1 MPFKSISGSRIIGQ
15 GQPQAVPIQLDPAPY
30 TGAIAYGSDGN
41 IYVSN
46 GSAWADVGSG
56 ATGAQGTQGVQGVQ
70 GVQGTYGPGFD
81 VIGSV
86 PDVDSG
92 GDPQAT
98 LNTAFASATTGQAA
112 IDEADDELWVYDGA
126 NWVNVGSFRGVQGF
140 DGNQGVQGVQGT
152 IGQEGIQGSRG
163 FRGNQGVQ
171 GYQGTTGI
179 QGVQGIQ
186 GIQGTQGTQGIQGVQ
201 GIQGIQGLQGDQG
214 VQGVQ
219 GPQAFQ
225 GIQGDYG
232 FQGFSGDDSGMVVQ
246 YNVGHTFAEPSSATS
261 GFMVFNS
268 PAADTGALTGAT
280 KLWIADSD
288 TFNIDL
294 TAYFNAIGSS
304 SSTNKG
310 YMKFTL
316 RDNPSKY
323 AIFSI
328 QGLTD
333 DGNYF
338 DLDVTYLSGNGLKED
353 FVAEDLPS
361 NPGTYISLPCI
372 VAFDISGD
380 RGFQGIQGT
389 QGLQGATGIQGD
401 IGFQGVQGAQS
412 IQGTQGIQGLQGILG
427 FQGTQG
433 VQGLQGLQGT
443 QSVQGLQGTQG
454 LQGGTGVQ
462 GVQGIQSVQGIQGV
476 QGGSG
481 LQGVQGIQGDQG
493 TQGVQGAVG
502 HYGGLTH
509 EWSYLNDSTPSTA
522 PGTSNWK
529 VNNADVTLATVLTLD
544 DVPLDNYTNDIDETF
559 DWLAAI
565 PGGSGSKGLIIVES
579 FDDGNGPSGHHQLV
593 YEFTNFTWDGVG
605 KTFGWFDVTYVGQY
619 GLPNNSWQTDVIAT
633 GHGAKTLINFVPRGE
648 AGTQGV
654 QGVQGLQGL
663 QGLGGL
669 QGSQGTQGVQGLQGV
684 QGMQGV
690 QGNEGAREFIV
701 TNNGTADFIVDGVND
716 PIIHLIR
723 GFTYVFDV
731 NASGHPFTIRQS
743 NGGADYTTGVTNNGV
758 EVGRLI
764 FRVPYDAPLTL
775 YYQCA
780 NHAGM
785 GNVINVSDFGPQG
798 TQGVQGLQGLQ
809 GTQSIQG
816 LQGETGAGTQ
826 GAQGT
831 FGIQGDLG
839 VQGFPGPIGPQG
851 TQGTFGFQGTDGLQ
865 GQTGSFGGITFDYT
879 FSTNVAATDPGVGTL
894 KFNNASLSSA
904 SLLFMDDRDDNFTDI
919 QPFLRTIDDSTATI
933 KGHFKVSENG
943 EPQNF
948 AIFTI
953 DGLTESAGY
962 FVVDSS
968 YVSGSIGGTFADG
981 ADVVITF
988 ARTGDVG
995 PIGSQ
1000 GVQGV
1005 QGDLGI
1011 QGISGFVGSVG
1022 SQGAQGVQGVQGL
1035 QGVQGFNGA
1044 QGIQGGSGIQG
1055 ADGQEG
1061 DEGEV
1066 GGDGAQGVQGSFG
1079 LQGGDG
1085 FQGVQGETG
1094 TQGIGGVGASGIQ
1107 GNDGIQGI
1115 QGSQAAQGIQGD
1127 TGGIGIGIQG
1137 LQGEKGFQG
1146 DNGFQGFGG
1155 LQGISGEGNQGTQGT
1170 NGFQGFQGDNG
1181 FQGSTGAGNQGTQ
1194 GFQGAAGIGDE
1205 GLQGIGGFQGIQGL
1219 VGGDGGT
1226 GLQGFSGFQGAQGFQ
1241 GLVGGTGNGGAQGTQ
1256 GVQGDLGE
1264 TGAQGITG
1272 QGVQGMQ
1279 GIQGVQGDLG
1289 FQGAIGGGV
1298 QGFQGTTGTQGDY
1311 GFQGTQGVQGPGNEG
1326 GVGNLQNIHT
1336 SPLQDTALFIP
1347 FFEAGADQRQLLATL
1362 GPNPGGEQN
1371 FFYTSDVDELSVE
1384 NIAVAGNLDV
1394 GGALT
1399 ATSLTGVTSDMSL
1412 PSDVYFGFGLNQA
1425 TKLGYDSTAAGTFN
1439 IDVDTTAVTAV
1450 LIENRSSGLPI
1461 FTFDTAAGNFTATG
1475 DVTTNSDA
1483 RLKENIEV
1491 VDEALAKVIGMRG
1504 VYFNKKDAPGVRK
1517 IGLIAQEVEAII
1529 PEAVFSDNTEEQIK
1543 SVSYGSL
1550 IGLLIEAVKDL
1561 NDKVED
1567 NKVQ

>member
-1 MPFKSISGSRIIGQ
+1 M
-15 GQPQAVPIQLDPAPY
+15 
-30 TGAIAYGSDGN
+30 
-41 IYVSN
+41 
-46 GSAWADVGSG
+46 
-56 ATGAQGTQGVQGVQ
+56 QGTQGH
-70 GVQGTYGPGFD
+70 
-81 VIGSV
+81 
-86 PDVDSG
+86 
-92 GDPQAT
+92 
-98 LNTAFASATTGQAA
+98 
-112 IDEADDELWVYDGA
+112 
-126 NWVNVGSFRGVQGF
+126 
-140 DGNQGVQGVQGT
+140 
-152 IGQEGIQGSRG
+152 
-163 FRGNQGVQ
+163 
-171 GYQGTTGI
+171 
-179 QGVQGIQ
+179 
-186 GIQGTQGTQGIQGVQ
+186 QGTQG
-201 GIQGIQGLQGDQG
+201 
-214 VQGVQ
+214 
-219 GPQAFQ
+219 
-225 GIQGDYG
+225 
-232 FQGFSGDDSGMVVQ
+232 FQGF
-246 YNVGHTFAEPSSATS
+246 
-261 GFMVFNS
+261 
-268 PAADTGALTGAT
+268 
-280 KLWIADSD
+280 
-288 TFNIDL
+288 
-294 TAYFNAIGSS
+294 
-304 SSTNKG
+304 
-310 YMKFTL
+310 
-316 RDNPSKY
+316 
-323 AIFSI
+323 
-328 QGLTD
+328 
-333 DGNYF
+333 
-338 DLDVTYLSGNGLKED
+338 
-353 FVAEDLPS
+353 
-361 NPGTYISLPCI
+361 
-372 VAFDISGD
+372 
-380 RGFQGIQGT
+380 
-389 QGLQGATGIQGD
+389 
-401 IGFQGVQGAQS
+401 
-412 IQGTQGIQGLQGILG
+412 
-427 FQGTQG
+427 
-433 VQGLQGLQGT
+433 
-443 QSVQGLQGTQG
+443 QG
-454 LQGGTGVQ
+454 LQGGTGTQ
-462 GVQGIQSVQGIQGV
+462 GF
-476 QGGSG
+476 
-481 LQGVQGIQGDQG
+481 QG
-493 TQGVQGAVG
+493 TQGHQGTQGIQGAVG

-509 EWSYLNDSTPSTA
+509 EWNFVSNITASTD
-522 PGTSNWK
+522 PGTSGWK
-529 VNNADVTLATVLTLD
+529 LNTNNIETATILTLD
-544 DVPLDNYTNDIDETF
+544 DVPLNNFTNDIDETF

-565 PGGSGSKGLIIVES
+565 PNGSGSKGLIIVES
-579 FDDGNGPSGHHQLV
+579 FDDGVGPGGHHQIV
-593 YEFTNFTWDGVG
+593 YEFTDFTWDGVG
-605 KTFGWFDVTYVGQY
+605 KTFGWFDVVYVGSY
-619 GLPNNSWQTDVIAT
+619 GVPSTSWATDVIGS
-633 GHGAKTLINFVPRGE
+633 GHGAKTLLNFVPRGE

-701 TNNGTADFIVDGVND
+701 TNSGSSDYVVDGVAD

-743 NGGADYTTGVTNNGV
+743 SGGADYSTGVTNNGV

-775 YYQCA
+775 YYQCSL
-780 NHAGM
+780 HAGM

-831 FGIQGDLG
+831 FGVQGDVG
-839 VQGFPGPIGPQG
+839 IQGFPGPIGPQG
-851 TQGTFGFQGTDGLQ
+851 TQGTLGFQGTDGLQ

-1011 QGISGFVGSVG
+1011 QGISGQLGSIG

-1044 QGIQGGSGIQG
+1044 QGIQGGGGIQG
-1055 ADGQEG
+1055 ADGQTG

-1066 GGDGAQGVQGSFG
+1066 GGDGAQGIQGSFG

-1155 LQGISGEGNQGTQGT
+1155 LQGISGEGNQGTQGS

-1205 GLQGIGGFQGIQGL
+1205 GLQGIGGFQGTQGL

-1241 GLVGGTGNGGAQGTQ
+1241 GMVGGTGNGGAQGTQ

-1264 TGAQGITG
+1264 TGAQGLTG

-1298 QGFQGTTGTQGDY
+1298 QGFQGTEGFQGDY

-1371 FFYTSDVDELSVE
+1371 FFYTSSADELSVE
-1384 NIAVAGNLDV
+1384 NIDVAGNLVV
-1394 GGALT
+1394 GGTMEAST
-1399 ATSLTGVTSDMSL
+1399 ISGITGDL
-1412 PSDVYFGFGLNQA
+1412 NFPNDVYAGFGNNQA
-1425 TKLGYDSTAAGTFN
+1425 AKLGF
-1439 IDVDTTAVTAV
+1439 DTTGSGSFVIDCDMTNVSSV
-1450 LIENRSSGLPI
+1450 LIENRTSGLPI
-1461 FTFDTAAGNFTATG
+1461 FTFETATGNFTATG
-1475 DVTTNSDA
+1475 DVTTNSDV
-1483 RLKENIEV
+1483 RLKENVIT
-1491 VDEALAKVIGMRG
+1491 VDNALSKVTDLRG
-1504 VYFNKKDAPGVRK
+1504 VYFNKKTEPDNRK
-1517 IGLIAQEVEAII
+1517 IGLIAQEVEKII
-1529 PEAVFSDNTEEQIK
+1529 PEVVYADSSADKIK
-1543 SVSYGSL
+1543 SVAYASL
-1550 IGLLIEAVKDL
+1550 VGLLVEAIKDL
-1561 NDKVED
+1561 KEEVDEIKN
-1567 NKVQ
+1567 Q

>member
-30 TGAIAYGSDGN
+30 KGAIAYGSDGRV
-41 IYVSN
+41 YVSN
-46 GSAWADVGSG
+46 GLAWSDVGSG
-56 ATGAQGTQGVQGVQ
+56 TTGSQGVQGVDGNQ

-86 PDVDSG
+86 PDVDAG

-112 IDEADDELWVYDGA
+112 IDEADDELWVYDGT
-126 NWVNVGSFRGVQGF
+126 NWINVGSFRGVQGF
-140 DGNQGVQGVQGT
+140 DGNQGVQGAQGT
-152 IGQEGIQGSRG
+152 IGEEGIQGSRG
-163 FRGNQGVQ
+163 FRGFQGFQ
-171 GYQGTTGI
+171 GTQGTTGI
-179 QGVQGIQ
+179 QGIQ
-186 GIQGTQGTQGIQGVQ
+186 GIQGNQGSQGVQGPQAFQGVQGLLGNQGTQGVQALQGTQGIQGVQ
-201 GIQGIQGLQGDQG
+201 GDTG
-214 VQGVQ
+214 
-219 GPQAFQ
+219 FQ
-225 GIQGDYG
+225 GIQGMEGARTFTVTNNGVSNYVIDSAPNPTLHLIR
-232 FQGFSGDDSGMVVQ
+232 GFSYVFDLSVTGHPFWIKTSRNTGTVDQ
-246 YNVGHTFAEPSSATS
+246 YNTGVTNNGAETGMLIVRLPYDAPDTLYYQCELH
-261 GFMVFNS
+261 
-268 PAADTGALTGAT
+268 AAMGGT
-280 KLWIADSD
+280 INVSD
-288 TFNIDL
+288 L
-294 TAYFNAIGSS
+294 G
-304 SSTNKG
+304 
-310 YMKFTL
+310 
-316 RDNPSKY
+316 P
-323 AIFSI
+323 
-328 QGLTD
+328 
-333 DGNYF
+333 
-338 DLDVTYLSGNGLKED
+338 
-353 FVAEDLPS
+353 
-361 NPGTYISLPCI
+361 
-372 VAFDISGD
+372 
-380 RGFQGIQGT
+380 QGT
-389 QGLQGATGIQGD
+389 QGLQGTTGIQGD
-401 IGFQGVQGAQS
+401 FGFQGTQGTQGPQS
-412 IQGTQGIQGLQGILG
+412 IQGTQGIQGVQGNTG

-433 VQGLQGLQGT
+433 TQGLQGLQGT

-462 GVQGIQSVQGIQGV
+462 GTQGIQSVQGIQGV

-481 LQGVQGIQGDQG
+481 LQGVQGLQGDQG

-579 FDDGNGPSGHHQLV
+579 FDDGNGPTGHHQLV

-619 GLPNNSWQTDVIAT
+619 GLPNNSWQTDVIAA

-669 QGSQGTQGVQGLQGV
+669 QGSQGTQGVQGVQGV

-701 TNNGTADFIVDGVND
+701 TNNGSTDFIVDGVND

-731 NASGHPFTIRQS
+731 NATGHPFTIRLS
-743 NGGADYTTGVTNNGV
+743 NGGADYSDGVTNNGV

-798 TQGVQGLQGLQ
+798 TQGIQGLQGLQ
-809 GTQSIQG
+809 GTQSVQG

-831 FGIQGDLG
+831 FGIQGDVG
-839 VQGFPGPIGPQG
+839 IQGFPGPIGPQG

-879 FSTNVAATDPGVGTL
+879 FSTNTTATDPGVGTL
-894 KFNNASLSSA
+894 KFNNTSLASA

-943 EPQNF
+943 QPQNF

-953 DGLTESAGY
+953 DGLTESSGY

-1000 GVQGV
+1000 GVQGI

-1022 SQGAQGVQGVQGL
+1022 TQGAQGTQGVQGVQGFQGSSGP
-1035 QGVQGFNGA
+1035 QGVQGN
-1044 QGIQGGSGIQG
+1044 SGIQG
-1055 ADGQEG
+1055 ADGQTG
-1061 DEGEV
+1061 SEGEV
-1066 GGDGAQGVQGSFG
+1066 GGDGAQGIQGSFG

-1085 FQGVQGETG
+1085 FQGVQG
-1094 TQGIGGVGASGIQ
+1094 TQGTRGLDGIGATGIQ
-1107 GNDGIQGI
+1107 GNDGFQGI

-1127 TGGIGIGIQG
+1127 TGPIGIG
-1137 LQGEKGFQG
+1137 LQGAQGAQGFQG
-1146 DNGFQGFGG
+1146 TEGFQGFGG
-1155 LQGISGEGNQGTQGT
+1155 FQGISGEGNQGTQGT

-1205 GLQGIGGFQGIQGL
+1205 GLQGIGGFQGTQGL

-1241 GLVGGTGNGGAQGTQ
+1241 GLVGGSGEGGSQGVQ

-1264 TGAQGITG
+1264 RGAQGLTG

-1279 GIQGVQGDLG
+1279 GIQGIQGDLG

-1298 QGFQGTTGTQGDY
+1298 QGFQGTEGFQGDY

-1371 FFYTSDVDELSVE
+1371 FFYTSNVDELSVE
-1384 NIAVAGNLDV
+1384 NIDVAGNLSV

-1399 ATSLTGVTSDMSL
+1399 ASSLSGITADMNL
-1412 PSDVYFGFGLNQA
+1412 PNDTYFGFGNTNA
-1425 TKLGYDSTAAGTFN
+1425 TKIGFDTTGSGAFL
-1439 IDVDTTAVTAV
+1439 IDVDTATATQV

-1461 FTFDTAAGNFTATG
+1461 FTFETTTGNFIATG
-1475 DVTTNSDA
+1475 DVTTNSDV

-1491 VDEALAKVIGMRG
+1491 VGEALEKVTNMRG
-1504 VYFNKKDAPGVRK
+1504 VYFNKKDTPDVRK

-1529 PEAVFSDNTEEQIK
+1529 PEAVMTDTTEEQIK
-1543 SVSYGSL
+1543 SVAYGSL
-1550 IGLLIEAVKDL
+1550 VGLLIEAIKDL
-1561 NDKVED
+1561 NEKVED
-1567 NKVQ
+1567 IKAQ